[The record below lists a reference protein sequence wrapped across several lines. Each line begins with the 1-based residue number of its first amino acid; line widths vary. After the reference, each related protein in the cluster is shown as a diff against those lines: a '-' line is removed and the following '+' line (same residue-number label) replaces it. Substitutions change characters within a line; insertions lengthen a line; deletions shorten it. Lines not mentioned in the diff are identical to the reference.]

1 MEKADVMNIIKAIPY
16 LASLSID
23 HMWMDYDREADVL
36 YITFNREPA
45 DDTEMS
51 DENILFRYKGDK
63 LVGMTVMGASKRI
76 NVQ

>member
-16 LASLSID
+16 LTSLPID

-63 LVGMTVMGASKRI
+63 LVGITVIGASKCI